1 MTTERR
7 GVQSIE
13 VGGRL
18 LQVMI
23 EAERPLML
31 RELASGAKLAPAQA
45 HAYLVSFR
53 KQGLVEQDASAGR
66 YRLGPFAL
74 LLGVARMRS
83 FDPLEMAGEA
93 VAGFA
98 QQIGFTVAL
107 AVWGTHGPTI
117 VHVHEGPE
125 PIYTNTRAG
134 IVYSVSGTATGRVFS
149 AYMSETL
156 IRNAIELENAEG
168 ARSKRIGRSV
178 PFRTVKHALQR
189 IRELGFAT
197 IDPPPVPGVSAL
209 SAPVFDHVGQIRMA
223 VTVIGPA
230 NYLDTSDASP
240 TAATLLT
247 FAADLSA
254 RLGFQPARTSDVAHR
269 AGETWPIEPADAKAE
284 ARRSRGARAVVPPIA
299 QPASPEASSKA
310 QRC

>member
-1 MTTERR
+1 MTAERR

-18 LQVMI
+18 LRVLI

-31 RELASGAKLAPAQA
+31 RELASDAKLAPAQA

-98 QQIGFTVAL
+98 QEIGFTVAL

-149 AYMSETL
+149 AYMPERV
-156 IRNAIELENAEG
+156 IRSAIELENAEG
-168 ARSKRIGRSV
+168 VRSKRIGRPV
-178 PFRTVKHALQR
+178 PYRMVRQTLQR

-209 SAPVFDHVGQIRMA
+209 SAPVFDHVGQIRMV

-230 NYLDTSDASP
+230 NYLDTSEASP
-240 TAATLLT
+240 TAQALLS

-254 RLGFQPARTSDVAHR
+254 RLGFQPPRTSEASR
-269 AGETWPIEPADAKAE
+269 SPRETAPIESADA
-284 ARRSRGARAVVPPIA
+284 RPSRTARAVVGSVEQSA
-299 QPASPEASSKA
+299 LRTKTE
-310 QRC
+310 RC